1 MIAVM
6 GAAGNV
12 GGKVAD
18 LLLGRPERIRVF
30 QHVRRLDELEERG
43 AEVVAGDAVE
53 VDDLRPLFDDADVA
67 LVMVPEDVAQPRFV
81 ATRSRIAAALAQ
93 GLREARV
100 PHVVALSAVGA
111 DRADAPG
118 PQHGLHELERRLSEL
133 ADSNV
138 LVLRSAAYMDYLLA
152 SLPLI
157 RSQRINGS
165 AVNGDLRFPMI
176 ATRDVA
182 WEAAERLARRDFA
195 GHQVKLLLGPEDV
208 SLRQATGAIGALLG
222 MAELPYM
229 ELPPADMR
237 RALAG
242 AGMSEEAA
250 LVMVDMQLAL
260 NDGRYFDGVRRT
272 PATATPTRLDEF
284 LKEALAR

>member
-18 LLLGRPERIRVF
+18 LLLRGGERIRVL
-30 QHVRRLDELEERG
+30 QHVRRLDELRDRG
-43 AEVVAGDAVE
+43 VDVVAGEAAE
-53 VDDLRPLFDDADVA
+53 ADDLRPLFDGADAA
-67 LVMVPEDVAQPRFV
+67 LVLLPEDVAQPRFV
-81 ATRSRIAAALAQ
+81 ATRSRIAAAVAQ
-93 GLREARV
+93 ALREARV

-111 DRADAPG
+111 DRDDAPG
-118 PQHGLHELERRLSEL
+118 PQRGLHEFERRLSEL
-133 ADSNV
+133 ADGNV

-165 AVNGDLRFPMI
+165 AVNGDLRFPMV

-182 WEAAERLARRDFA
+182 QEAAERLARRDFA

-222 MAELPYM
+222 IADLPYV
-229 ELPPADMR
+229 ELPPAEMR

-250 LVMVDMQLAL
+250 SVMVDMQLAL
-260 NDGRYFDGVRRT
+260 NDGRYFNGVRRT
-272 PATATPTRLDEF
+272 PATTTPTRLEEF